1 MSKTKVIS
9 ASLRTEP
16 RSAQAAS
23 SQPKPNDAFVEL
35 DDFVFGDG
43 GNLASLKLHYLTLGT
58 PRRDASG
65 AIANGVLLLHGTAGS
80 AADLA
85 QAAFFDALYGAG
97 EPLDLNR
104 YFLVIPDAI
113 GAGDSSKPSDGL
125 RANFPHYGY
134 KDQVRAQH
142 LLLEKIGIKH
152 LKLVLGTSM
161 GGMQT
166 WLWGE
171 MFPSDVDCLVA
182 IASTPAAISGR
193 NMIWREMISQAIRS
207 DPAWKNGDYPKDA
220 PPKNWIKAVIP
231 LSAIM
236 TGSAGQFQKQA
247 PTRETAIDLVGKL
260 EADGEACDAN
270 DMLYAFESS
279 ADYDPAPKLNA
290 TVKPMLTINFADDL
304 TNPPEHLHLPTAS
317 NYTEVMRLALA
328 ATVTYRAPCCLGF
341 GSWVFPAAPP
351 TLALT
356 SGLSNAPTVHIF
368 VLNINRRKRC

>member
-1 MSKTKVIS
+1 MSKTGVIS

-16 RSAQAAS
+16 HSVQADN

-35 DDFVFGDG
+35 HDFVFGTG
-43 GNLASLKLHYLTLGT
+43 ETLGSLKLHYLTLGT

-85 QAAFFDALYGAG
+85 QTAFFDALYGAG
-97 EPLDLNR
+97 EPLDLGR

-113 GAGDSSKPSDGL
+113 GAGESSKPSDGL
-125 RANFPHYGY
+125 QAHFPHYGY

-171 MFPSDVDCLVA
+171 MFPNDMDCLVA

-207 DPAWKNGDYPKDA
+207 DSAWNNGDYPKDS

-236 TGSAGQFQKQA
+236 TGSAQQLQKQA
-247 PTRETAIDLVGKL
+247 PTREAAIDLVGKL
-260 EADGEACDAN
+260 EADGEAYDAN

-279 ADYDPAPKLNA
+279 ADYDPSPMLNA
-290 TVKPMLTINFADDL
+290 IIKPMLTINFVDDL
-304 TNPPEHLHLPTAS
+304 TNPPEHLHLPAAS
-317 NYTEVMRLALA
+317 NYTEVM
-328 ATVTYRAPCCLGF
+328 
-341 GSWVFPAAPP
+341 FPAGPDSYGHM
-351 TLALT
+351 TLAHPAFWASALG
-356 SGLSNAPTVHIF
+356 SFLQRLP
-368 VLNINRRKRC
+368 LER

>member
-1 MSKTKVIS
+1 MTETGVIS
-9 ASLRTEP
+9 ASLRTAP
-16 RSAQAAS
+16 HSAQAANG
-23 SQPKPNDAFVEL
+23 QPKPNDAFVEL
-35 DDFVFGDG
+35 QDFVFGDG
-43 GNLASLKLHYLTLGT
+43 ETLASLKLHYLTLGT

-65 AIANGVLLLHGTAGS
+65 AISNGVLLLHGTAGS

-85 QAAFFDALYGAG
+85 QPAFFDALYGAG
-97 EPLDLNR
+97 EPLDLSR

-125 RANFPHYGY
+125 RTRFPHYGY

-142 LLLEKIGIKH
+142 LLLERIGIKH

-171 MFPSDVDCLVA
+171 MFPNDLDCLVA

-207 DPAWKNGDYPKDA
+207 DPAWKNGDYPKDS
-220 PPKNWIKAVIP
+220 PPKNWIKATVP

-236 TGSAGQFQKQA
+236 TGSAEQLQKQA
-247 PTRETAIDLVGKL
+247 PTRQTAIDLVDKL
-260 EADGEACDAN
+260 EADGEVYDAN

-279 ADYDPAPKLNA
+279 ADYDPAPKLN
-290 TVKPMLTINFADDL
+290 TITKPMLTINFADDL
-304 TNPPEHLHLPTAS
+304 TNPPDHLHLPTAS
-317 NYTEVMRLALA
+317 NYTAVMIPAG
-328 ATVTYRAPCCLGF
+328 P
-341 GSWVFPAAPP
+341 GSYGHM
-351 TLALT
+351 TLAHPAVWASALQ
-356 SGLSNAPTVHIF
+356 SFLQRLQRG
-368 VLNINRRKRC
+368 R

>member
-1 MSKTKVIS
+1 MSKTEVIS
-9 ASLRTEP
+9 ASLPTELH
-16 RSAQAAS
+16 SAQAANP
-23 SQPKPNDAFVEL
+23 QPRPNDAVFK
-35 DDFVFGDG
+35 DFVFGDG
-43 GNLASLKLHYLTLGT
+43 ESLTSLKLHYLTLGT

-65 AIANGVLLLHGTAGS
+65 AIVNGVLLLHGTAGS

-85 QAAFFDALYGAG
+85 QAAFFDTLYGAG
-97 EPLDLNR
+97 QPLDLSR

-113 GAGDSSKPSDGL
+113 GAGGSSKPSDGL
-125 RANFPHYGY
+125 HAHFPHYGY
-134 KDQVRAQH
+134 KDQVQAQH

-171 MFPSDVDCLVA
+171 MFPNDMDCLVA

-193 NMIWREMISQAIRS
+193 NMIWREMIIQAIRS
-207 DPAWKNGDYPKDA
+207 DPAWNNGDYPKDS

-236 TGSAGQFQKQA
+236 TGSAEQLQKQA
-247 PTRETAIDLVGKL
+247 PTRKTAIDLVDKL
-260 EADGEACDAN
+260 EADGEAYDAN

-290 TVKPMLTINFADDL
+290 IIKPMLTINFADDL

-317 NYTEVMRLALA
+317 NYTKVMIPSGPASDGHMNLAHPAAWALALQSFLQ
-328 ATVTYRAPCCLGF
+328 RLP
-341 GSWVFPAAPP
+341 
-351 TLALT
+351 
-356 SGLSNAPTVHIF
+356 HE
-368 VLNINRRKRC
+368 R